1 MIIVCNSI
9 FIHLCFPLLMHSDVS
24 SPTWTNPSCQFT
36 AGFVQIS
43 WNSPSRCCGEFVI
56 KKLEHNKKPITVNT
70 TNETSLFLPLSTEN
84 SNYTV
89 YCQLAESDS
98 LGPPSVPI
106 HIKSSKICNRC
117 ICNHAYHVFL
127 SVHTLTSCWIIS
139 ETDIESLSIEPVHVA
154 MVDQDNCSVTYR
166 ITYSTEVNIMP

>member
-9 FIHLCFPLLMHSDVS
+9 FIHQCFPLLMHPDVS
-24 SPTWTNPSCQFT
+24 SPTWANPSCQFT
-36 AGFVQIS
+36 TGFVQIS

-56 KKLEHNKKPITVNT
+56 KKLEHNKNPITVNT
-70 TNETSLFLPLSTEN
+70 TTETSVFLPLSTEN

-89 YCQLAESDS
+89 YCRLAESDNH

-117 ICNHAYHVFL
+117 ICKHTMHSCQYIR
-127 SVHTLTSCWIIS
+127 TLTSC
-139 ETDIESLSIEPVHVA
+139 
-154 MVDQDNCSVTYR
+154 
-166 ITYSTEVNIMP
+166 